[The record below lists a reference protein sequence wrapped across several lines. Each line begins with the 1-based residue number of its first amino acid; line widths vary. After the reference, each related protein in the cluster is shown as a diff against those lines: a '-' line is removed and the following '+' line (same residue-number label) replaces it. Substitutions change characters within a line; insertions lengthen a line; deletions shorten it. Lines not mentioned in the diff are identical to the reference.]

1 MEFRVSRFYQF
12 KPQSRRRLRPKLGTE
27 VHPCGA
33 FHRRRRLR
41 RSNMTFFARSR
52 SLRVLRPR
60 RRFGSG
66 WGRRRR
72 TKDSRRFMARNSFP
86 CQGFGALQCEGPR
99 ENRTKDGDCDTDRE
113 NSECQTFILSPKS
126 WRTPFSF
133 LAGGRCTDGQRRRLT
148 CTPLVAVLDF
158 PQN

>member
-60 RRFGSG
+60 RRFGTG
-66 WGRRRR
+66 EGNDGRRTLGGSWRG
-72 TKDSRRFMARNSFP
+72 TRFRVRVLARSSAKGRVKIEPRMAISMQIEKIPNVKLLYCPRKVGEPLFLFWRE
-86 CQGFGALQCEGPR
+86 GGAL
-99 ENRTKDGDCDTDRE
+99 TD
-113 NSECQTFILSPKS
+113 N
-126 WRTPFSF
+126 
-133 LAGGRCTDGQRRRLT
+133 D
-148 CTPLVAVLDF
+148 VD
-158 PQN
+158 